1 LKDLKL
7 LGLADVV
14 VQKRSDG
21 TYCDR
26 CNEEIETIGVCEI
39 CEMELRE
46 NL

>member
-1 LKDLKL
+1 
-7 LGLADVV
+7 